1 MMNRTSNTT
10 QKTARAKIKIPYIR
24 NASWLVIISGI
35 IVLGSDSGSPVD
47 SGSAWCP
54 MAEKD
59 NNLIYLNNES
69 LEKNKMFAFLMSFM
83 TFNAAPFYS
92 KRYVYDFWPVLYRF
106 SIFATYG
113 KWKKNARSLCVYIS
127 LSGSP
132 SFRWAGNR
140 FMSSCVNTTLKKP
153 NFKRRHSP
161 SKAVSGEI

>member
-59 NNLIYLNNES
+59 NNTMNHWKRIKCLISLWVLWPLMRHLSTLSDTFMISGQFCIDFQYLPHMENR
-69 LEKNKMFAFLMSFM
+69 
-83 TFNAAPFYS
+83 
-92 KRYVYDFWPVLYRF
+92 KRTLASR
-106 SIFATYG
+106 
-113 KWKKNARSLCVYIS
+113 LCVYIS

-161 SKAVSGEI
+161 SKVVSGEIQ